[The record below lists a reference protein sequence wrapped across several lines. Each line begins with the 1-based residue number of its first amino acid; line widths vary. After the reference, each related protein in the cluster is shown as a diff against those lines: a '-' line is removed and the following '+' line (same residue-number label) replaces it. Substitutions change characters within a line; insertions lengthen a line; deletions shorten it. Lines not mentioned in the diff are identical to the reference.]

1 MSNSFP
7 KGSEWRKW
15 DLHIHSPLSILNN
28 QFPKLTNG
36 EPNWEP
42 FLKKLES
49 LDIAVIGIT
58 DYFTI
63 EGYKCLKKF
72 KEQGRLQNIYTILPN
87 IEFRLK
93 TIVSGRN
100 GAEKRLNIHVIFSD
114 EVSDGDIEEHF
125 LHDIPFNYQNDPQN
139 PDENRKLKIS

>member
-1 MSNSFP
+1 MSYTSFP
-7 KGSEWRKW
+7 KFPEERKW

-28 QFPKLTNG
+28 QFPKLDNG
-36 EPNWEP
+36 KSNWEL
-42 FLKKLES
+42 FLQKIES

-63 EGYKCLKKF
+63 EDYKELKKF

-93 TIVSGRN
+93 IVSFQL
-100 GAEKRLNIHVIFSD
+100 KSD
-114 EVSDGDIEEHF
+114 QQKDRFRRI
-125 LHDIPFNYQNDPQN
+125 
-139 PDENRKLKIS
+139 